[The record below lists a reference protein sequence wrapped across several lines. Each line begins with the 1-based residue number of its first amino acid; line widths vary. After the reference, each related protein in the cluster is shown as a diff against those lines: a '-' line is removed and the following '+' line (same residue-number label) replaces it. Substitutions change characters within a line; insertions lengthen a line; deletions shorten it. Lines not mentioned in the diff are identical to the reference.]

1 MNGWSRD
8 VLLNI
13 YSTNLYERH
22 SKAITNF
29 TATLPEAQS
38 DLAVEITRDPYSFAF
53 TGLREPYNERK
64 LKDALISNIEKFLV
78 ELGTGFAYMGR
89 EVRLQVGETEQFLDM
104 LFYNTR
110 LHCYVVIEVKTTDFE
125 AGHIGQLGAYVVAVD
140 HILKSEADNKT
151 LGLLICK
158 TKDNVFAQYAL
169 EATNQPLGISEY
181 ELQKLYPTKVEGT
194 IPTIAEIESVAQD
207 TVVKPEDNEE
217 NEQ

>member
-1 MNGWSRD
+1 M
-8 VLLNI
+8 
-13 YSTNLYERH
+13 
-22 SKAITNF
+22 
-29 TATLPEAQS
+29 
-38 DLAVEITRDPYSFAF
+38 
-53 TGLREPYNERK
+53 
-64 LKDALISNIEKFLV
+64 KDALISNIEKFLV

-89 EVRLQVGETEQFLDM
+89 EVRLQVGETEQLLDM

-110 LHCYVVIEVKTTDFE
+110 LHCHVVIEVKTTDFE

-169 EATNQPLGISEY
+169 EATNQPLGVSEY

-207 TVVKPEDNEE
+207 TVVKPEENEE
-217 NEQ
+217 KLK

>member
-1 MNGWSRD
+1 M
-8 VLLNI
+8 
-13 YSTNLYERH
+13 
-22 SKAITNF
+22 
-29 TATLPEAQS
+29 
-38 DLAVEITRDPYSFAF
+38 
-53 TGLREPYNERK
+53 REPYNERK
-64 LKDALISNIEKFLV
+64 LKDALIYNIEKFLV

-151 LGLLICK
+151 IGLLICK

-169 EATNQPLGISEY
+169 EATSQPLGISEY